1 MTIVNYDG
9 LFNHDDLTIM
19 ANGLARINS
28 WQMLIMKAPNL
39 TIMVYM
45 VNYNGLILELWLT
58 ASYWI
63 LLLNGLTR
71 TGFLMI

>member
-19 ANGLARINS
+19 ANGSAMINS
-28 WQMLIMKAPNL
+28 WQMLIMKDHNL
-39 TIMVYM
+39 TTMVYM
-45 VNYNGLILELWLT
+45 VNYNGLTLELWLT
-58 ASYWI
+58 VSYWI

-71 TGFLMI
+71 IGFLMI